1 MIKQQLEKLDPKQKR
16 ILAIAVG
23 GAALVGAITLFSDGG
38 GTNPTQTRERSADNA
53 IRHVLTDRD
62 TRELTFESLA
72 TQLKTAERQ
81 NNELREDVNNLRIQ
95 VESTDSSGVPSQV
108 ARELDSLSRE
118 LDLLR
123 EENSELRDIATGVDF
138 SGVQAMNQDQGSS
151 EPSSPPS
158 QSSAEDED
166 RSPDTEPTSNDP
178 QIASSDPEPI
188 FNEGDGVNADE
199 VFQRAPV
206 RRPATEEGEDGEQGP
221 RGLQIT
227 SYYQQEDA
235 SSGSGE
241 AEEEPPVFLPAGTII
256 SGVLLNGMDAPTNQG
271 SRRDPFP
278 STIRVK
284 HEAILPNRFSADV
297 SECFLIVS
305 GYGDLSSE
313 RAYLRGETLSC
324 VTNDEEIIE
333 VPMEA
338 YAVGED
344 GKSGIRGRLVSKQG
358 AIIARS
364 MIAGFFSGASQ
375 AFNVDPVPFIQTG
388 DSRDGPNYESNF
400 SPDMAQG
407 AASQGASQA
416 LDRVAQFYVDMAE
429 SIFPVIEIDAGRS
442 VDVIL
447 SSGAELTI
455 RDPENP

>member
-1 MIKQQLEKLDPKQKR
+1 MIKQQLEKLDPKKKR
-16 ILAIAVG
+16 LLAIVG
-23 GAALVGAITLFSDGG
+23 GAGVLIGGITLFSDGAG
-38 GTNPTQTRERSADNA
+38 NNGPQNRARSADDA

-72 TQLKTAERQ
+72 SQLKAAERQ
-81 NNELREDVNNLRIQ
+81 NKELQEDVNNLRIEVQ
-95 VESTDSSGVPSQV
+95 STDSSGVPSQV

-118 LDLLR
+118 LDLIR
-123 EENSELRDIATGVDF
+123 EENRELREITAGVDF
-138 SGVQAMNQDQGSS
+138 SGVQAMNQPEQETPETSEDDDSANDTDISPEPPPTQG
-151 EPSSPPS
+151 PS
-158 QSSAEDED
+158 A
-166 RSPDTEPTSNDP
+166 
-178 QIASSDPEPI
+178 PEPI
-188 FNEGDGVNADE
+188 FNEGDGVNAEE

-206 RRPATEEGEDGEQGP
+206 RRPTAAEGEGEEGENTP
-221 RGLQIT
+221 RGLRIT
-227 SYYQQEDA
+227 SYYQQEEA
-235 SSGSGE
+235 NAGE
-241 AEEEPPVFLPAGTII
+241 AEEPPEPPVYIPAGSVV

-284 HEAILPNRFSADV
+284 HEAILPNRFSADI

-324 VTNDEEIIE
+324 VTNDKDIIE
-333 VPMEA
+333 VPMEG

-364 MIAGFFSGASQ
+364 MIAGFFSGASK
-375 AFNVDPVPFIQTG
+375 AFDVSPVPFIQTG
-388 DSRDGPNYESNF
+388 DADQGQQYESNF
-400 SPDMAQG
+400 SPELAEG
-407 AASQGASQA
+407 AASSGASQA
-416 LDRVAQFYVDMAE
+416 LDRVAQFYVEMAE

-447 SSGAELTI
+447 TSGAELTI
-455 RDPENP
+455 RDAENP

>member
-1 MIKQQLEKLDPKQKR
+1 MIKQQLEKLDPKKKR
-16 ILAIAVG
+16 LLAVAG
-23 GAALVGAITLFSDGG
+23 GAGILIGGITLFSDGAGDHG
-38 GTNPTQTRERSADNA
+38 GQNRARSADNA
-53 IRHVLTDRD
+53 VRHVLTDRD

-72 TQLKTAERQ
+72 SQLKASERQ
-81 NNELREDVNNLRIQ
+81 NRELREDVNNLRIEVQ
-95 VESTDSSGVPSQV
+95 STDSSGVPSQV

-118 LDLLR
+118 LDLIR
-123 EENSELRDIATGVDF
+123 EENRELREMTAGVDF
-138 SGVQAMNQDQGSS
+138 SGVQAMSQPVQEEPGAPNDVGGSDVAIS
-151 EPSSPPS
+151 PEPQSQQPPS
-158 QSSAEDED
+158 A
-166 RSPDTEPTSNDP
+166 
-178 QIASSDPEPI
+178 PEPI
-188 FNEGDGVNADE
+188 FNEGDGVNAEE

-206 RRPATEEGEDGEQGP
+206 RRSTAAGGEGEEGENTP
-221 RGLQIT
+221 RGLRIT
-227 SYYQQEDA
+227 SYYQQEETSA
-235 SSGSGE
+235 GGVE
-241 AEEEPPVFLPAGTII
+241 KPPKPPVYIPAGSIV

-278 STIRVK
+278 ATIRIK
-284 HEAILPNRFSADV
+284 HEAILPNRFSADI

-324 VTNDEEIIE
+324 VTNDENIIE

-344 GKSGIRGRLVSKQG
+344 GKSGVRGRLVSKQG

-375 AFNVDPVPFIQTG
+375 AFNVSPVPFIQTG
-388 DSRDGPNYESNF
+388 DASEGRAYESNF
-400 SPDMAQG
+400 SPELAEG
-407 AASQGASQA
+407 AAASGASQA

-447 SSGAELTI
+447 TSGAELSI
-455 RDPENP
+455 RDSGNP